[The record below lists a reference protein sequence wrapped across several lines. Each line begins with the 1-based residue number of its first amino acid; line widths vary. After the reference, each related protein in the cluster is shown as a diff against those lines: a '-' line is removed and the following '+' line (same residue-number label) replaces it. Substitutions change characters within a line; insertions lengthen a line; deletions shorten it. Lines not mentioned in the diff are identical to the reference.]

1 MTLREL
7 DQAFG
12 GSITAVIEPSP
23 QYNSF
28 IKTTT
33 YDKFLRNTND
43 ILASVYTFSSTPN
56 QPVTRRSTHI
66 ILES

>member
-1 MTLREL
+1 MPLGEL

-12 GSITAVIEPSP
+12 ESIIAVIEPSP

-33 YDKFLRNTND
+33 YCEFLGSTND
-43 ILASVYTFSSTPN
+43 LLASVYHFPTTITKLRHEEVS
-56 QPVTRRSTHI
+56 I
-66 ILES
+66 